1 MGLNSSISGINAAQQ
16 EMSVISNNIVN
27 AGTIGFKKGE
37 AEFAEIYSSSVNQA
51 GAAAGQGVELTGIRS
66 DFTQG
71 EFEFTSS
78 NLDLAIDGGGLF
90 VLKEGAE
97 TFYSRAGSFRIDGDG
112 FILNSAGQ
120 NLQGFQPDGRGAIS
134 EIVGDLRLDA
144 ALLEQKVTSLVTFK
158 GNLDSRTTAPN
169 LDFDINNPNS
179 YCCTSSLLVYD
190 SAGSQHE
197 LTLFFAKNVDDPESF
212 DVYVAIDNVVQ
223 ADQGLISFNPD
234 GSLRVDSAA
243 AFDITGYQPE
253 GAEAMDITIDLV
265 TVTSFGS
272 ASNTASIVQD
282 GYEAGELLAFGFDET
297 GTLLAQYSNG
307 ETRAQGQVVLA
318 SFNNPSGL
326 SPAGSSNYAQT
337 DASGVPSLGEPSSGS
352 RGFIRPSALEN
363 SNVDIT
369 AELLALIEAQRNFQ
383 SNAQAIQSENDAS
396 QAILQLR

>member
-1 MGLNSSISGINAAQQ
+1 M
-16 EMSVISNNIVN
+16 
-27 AGTIGFKKGE
+27 
-37 AEFAEIYSSSVNQA
+37 
-51 GAAAGQGVELTGIRS
+51 QGH
-66 DFTQG
+66 
-71 EFEFTSS
+71 
-78 NLDLAIDGGGLF
+78 
-90 VLKEGAE
+90 
-97 TFYSRAGSFRIDGDG
+97 RAGDEGGPS
-112 FILNSAGQ
+112 
-120 NLQGFQPDGRGAIS
+120 
-134 EIVGDLRLDA
+134 
-144 ALLEQKVTSLVTFK
+144 
-158 GNLDSRTTAPN
+158 
-169 LDFDINNPNS
+169 DIRFPIKWRNRAS
-179 YCCTSSLLVYD
+179 D
-190 SAGSQHE
+190 
-197 LTLFFAKNVDDPESF
+197 
-212 DVYVAIDNVVQ
+212 Q